1 MDRTVIVGRSL
12 ILLLLLLFAGVVTAG
27 DPMKGR
33 AMYED
38 RCQGC
43 HGAEGIPQVAGMAN
57 FKMGE
62 GLMKPDQDLVSLVK
76 KGKGVMPG
84 FKGVLT
90 DAEILDVIAHIRT
103 FF

>member
-1 MDRTVIVGRSL
+1 MKHIIVGRSL
-12 ILLLLLLFAGVVTAG
+12 GFILLLLATSAVMAG

-33 AMYED
+33 SLYEN
-38 RCQGC
+38 RCSGC
-43 HGAEGIPQVAGMAN
+43 HGMDGSPQVAAIPN

-62 GLMKPDQDLVSLVK
+62 GLMKPDQQLLAFIQ

-84 FKGVLT
+84 FKGVLS
-90 DAEILDVIAHIRT
+90 DAEIRDVIAHIRT

>member
-1 MDRTVIVGRSL
+1 MNHSIFIVRSL
-12 ILLLLLLFAGVVTAG
+12 VFVLLLLATTVVMAG

-33 AMYED
+33 SLYD
-38 RCQGC
+38 NRCSGC
-43 HGAEGIPQVAGMAN
+43 HGADGAPQVAGIPN

-62 GLMKPDQDLVSLVK
+62 SLMKPDQHLLAFIQ

-84 FKGVLT
+84 FKGVLS
-90 DAEILDVIAHIRT
+90 DAEIGDIIAHIRT

>member
-1 MDRTVIVGRSL
+1 MNHSVIVGRSL
-12 ILLLLLLFAGVVTAG
+12 VFMLLLLSTGVVMAG

-33 AMYED
+33 SLYDE
-38 RCQGC
+38 RCSGC
-43 HGAEGIPQVAGMAN
+43 HGLEGIPQVAGIVN

-62 GLMKPDQDLVSLVK
+62 GLMKPDQQLLSYVK

-84 FKGVLT
+84 FKGILT
-90 DAEILDVIAHIRT
+90 DAEIMNIIAHIRT

>member
-1 MDRTVIVGRSL
+1 MNHTIIVGRSL
-12 ILLLLLLFAGVVTAG
+12 VFMLLLLATGVVMAG

-33 AMYED
+33 SLYD
-38 RCQGC
+38 NRCSGC
-43 HGAEGIPQVAGMAN
+43 HGMDGAPQVGAIPN

-62 GLMKPDQDLVSLVK
+62 GLMKSDQQLLSFIRS
-76 KGKGVMPG
+76 GKGVMPG

-90 DAEILDVIAHIRT
+90 DAEIRDVIAHIRT